1 MFRLQIY
8 EALRFEK
15 TARYLKRFNYSL
27 LAIGFVILLG
37 IIGFIVLESYSFSE
51 AFYMTIITISTVGY
65 GEVRELSEVGRW
77 FASILIILNMG
88 VVAYAVTTVT
98 SFVVEGELNKY
109 LKEYRVYRK
118 VQELSDHIIV
128 CGFGRHGQAI
138 VQEFLKNEV
147 PFVVIESNE
156 QKISDMQ
163 VQDDFLFL
171 EGNATHDQ
179 ILIEAGI
186 KSAKSL
192 IVTMGDDADNVFVTL
207 SARQLNPS
215 LRIISRAIDQFSEK
229 KLIRAGANHVVL
241 PERLGGFYMATLV
254 RKPEVVEFFTLIS
267 NMGNT
272 QIQFEEIEC
281 DLFGN
286 EYLGKTIKDLGIRG
300 KTGVNIIGLRN
311 PEGEYAVNPSPNTVL
326 KAGMRLVILGDNKQ
340 VKNFKKIMIKWG
352 EPE

>member
-128 CGFGRHGQAI
+128 CGF
-138 VQEFLKNEV
+138 
-147 PFVVIESNE
+147 
-156 QKISDMQ
+156 
-163 VQDDFLFL
+163 
-171 EGNATHDQ
+171 
-179 ILIEAGI
+179 
-186 KSAKSL
+186 
-192 IVTMGDDADNVFVTL
+192 
-207 SARQLNPS
+207 
-215 LRIISRAIDQFSEK
+215 
-229 KLIRAGANHVVL
+229 
-241 PERLGGFYMATLV
+241 
-254 RKPEVVEFFTLIS
+254 
-267 NMGNT
+267 
-272 QIQFEEIEC
+272 
-281 DLFGN
+281 
-286 EYLGKTIKDLGIRG
+286 
-300 KTGVNIIGLRN
+300 
-311 PEGEYAVNPSPNTVL
+311 
-326 KAGMRLVILGDNKQ
+326 
-340 VKNFKKIMIKWG
+340 
-352 EPE
+352 